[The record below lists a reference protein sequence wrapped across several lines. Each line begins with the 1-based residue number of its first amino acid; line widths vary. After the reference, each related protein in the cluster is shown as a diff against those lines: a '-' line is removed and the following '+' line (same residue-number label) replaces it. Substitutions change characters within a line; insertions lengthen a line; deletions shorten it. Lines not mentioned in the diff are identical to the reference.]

1 MSKKHKGAFLSF
13 DSLTYKLFQALP
25 ILPEPAISRKDLA
38 EKLGISLKD
47 CHNTINRLPSDIPVY
62 ESDDNMLGRIK

>member
-1 MSKKHKGAFLSF
+1 MSKKDKGTFLSLY
-13 DSLTYKLFQALP
+13 SLTYKLFEALP

-38 EKLGISLKD
+38 DKLGITLKE